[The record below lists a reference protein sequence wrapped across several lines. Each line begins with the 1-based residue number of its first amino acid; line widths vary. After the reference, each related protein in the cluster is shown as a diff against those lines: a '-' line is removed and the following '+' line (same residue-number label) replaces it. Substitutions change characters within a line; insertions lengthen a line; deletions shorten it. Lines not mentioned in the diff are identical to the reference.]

1 MPEPIEVRKVP
12 IKHVSDASGLAD
24 LINAG
29 VIEADRVIAVIGKT
43 EGNGGVNDYTRIIA
57 DRAFREVLVA
67 LGSRSA
73 EEVKQVPIVWS
84 GGTDGVLSP
93 HATIFATVPASS
105 APATDEPR
113 LTVGF
118 AMSEQLLPE
127 EIGRRPMIE
136 KVAAGVK
143 EAMARAG
150 ITSTEDVHY
159 VQTKTPLLTIHTIRD
174 AKSRGQTVW
183 TEHTHESMD
192 LSNGTT
198 ALGIGVA
205 LGELDMP
212 TDEEVMHDLSLYSS
226 VSSCSSGVELDQ
238 AQIVVVGNARGVGG
252 RYRIGHS
259 VMKDALDADAIW
271 AAIRD
276 AGLDLPDRP
285 HPSDLGDRLVNV
297 FLKCEASRDGV
308 VRGRRN
314 AMLDDSDVHWHR
326 QIKACVGG
334 VAAAVTGDPAVFV
347 SVSAAHQGP
356 DGGGPGGRDRGPGL
370 SMVAARLDHP
380 SAAGAGR
387 GRG

>member
-1 MPEPIEVRKVP
+1 VPQPIEVRKVP
-12 IKHVSDASGLAD
+12 IRHVSDASGLAE
-24 LINAG
+24 LIDSG
-29 VIEADRVIAVIGKT
+29 VIEADRVVAVIGKT

-67 LGSRSA
+67 KGTRPL
-73 EEVKQVPIVWS
+73 EEVRRVPIVWS

-93 HATIFATVPASS
+93 HATVFATVPKGR

-118 AMSEQLLPE
+118 AMSEPLLPE
-127 EIGRRPMIE
+127 EIGRRPMVE

-143 EAMARAG
+143 EAMAQAG
-150 ITSTEDVHY
+150 ITDPTDVHY

-205 LGELDMP
+205 LGEIEMP
-212 TDEEVMHDLSLYSS
+212 DDADVMHRLDLYSS

-259 VMKDALDADAIW
+259 VMRDALDADAIW

-276 AGLDLPDRP
+276 AGLELPDRP
-285 HPSDLGDRLVNV
+285 HPNDLGERLVNV

-356 DGGGPGGRDRGPGL
+356 DGGGP
-370 SMVAARLDHP
+370 VAAIVDLAP
-380 SAAGAGR
+380 ES
-387 GRG
+387 

>member
-1 MPEPIEVRKVP
+1 
-12 IKHVSDASGLAD
+12 
-24 LINAG
+24 
-29 VIEADRVIAVIGKT
+29 VIAVIGKT

-57 DRAFREVLVA
+57 DRAFREVLVHKGHPDA
-67 LGSRSA
+67 SS
-73 EEVKQVPIVWS
+73 VPFVWS

-93 HATIFATVPASS
+93 HATIFATTSS
-105 APATDEPR
+105 GPATDEPR
-113 LTVGF
+113 LTIGV
-118 AMSEQLLPE
+118 AMSDQLLPE

-136 KVAAGVK
+136 KVAAAVRA
-143 EAMARAG
+143 AMANAG
-150 ITSTEDVHY
+150 ITDPADVHY

-183 TEHTHESMD
+183 TEQTHESMD

-205 LGELDMP
+205 LGELALP
-212 TDEEVMHDLSLYSS
+212 SDEEVLHNLDLYSS
-226 VSSCSSGVELDQ
+226 VSSCSSGVELDR
-238 AQIVVVGNARGVGG
+238 AQIVVVGNARGIGG

-259 VMKDALDADAIW
+259 VMRDALDADGIW

-276 AGLDLPDRP
+276 AGLPLPERP
-285 HPSDLGDRLVNV
+285 HPSDLSGKLVNV
-297 FLKCEASRDGV
+297 FLKCEASRNGE

-356 DGGGPGGRDRGPGL
+356 DGGGP
-370 SMVAARLDHP
+370 VAAIVDLGP
-380 SAAGAGR
+380 
-387 GRG
+387 

>member
-1 MPEPIEVRKVP
+1 VPDPIEVRKVP
-12 IKHVSDASGLAD
+12 IRHVSDASGLAE
-24 LINAG
+24 LIDSGA
-29 VIEADRVIAVIGKT
+29 VEAARVIAVIGKT

-57 DRAFREVLVA
+57 DRAFREVLVHKGHPDA
-67 LGSRSA
+67 SS
-73 EEVKQVPIVWS
+73 VPIVWS

-93 HATIFATVPASS
+93 HATIFATTSS
-105 APATDEPR
+105 APASDEPR
-113 LTVGF
+113 LTVGV
-118 AMSEQLLPE
+118 AMSDQLLPE
-127 EIGRRPMIE
+127 DIGRTPMIE
-136 KVAAGVK
+136 KVAAGVRA
-143 EAMARAG
+143 AMANAG
-150 ITSTEDVHY
+150 ITDPADVHY

-174 AKSRGQTVW
+174 AKSRGETVW

-205 LGELDMP
+205 LGELAMP
-212 TDEEVMHDLSLYSS
+212 SDADVMHNLDLYSS
-226 VSSCSSGVELDQ
+226 VSSCSSGVELDR
-238 AQIVVVGNARGVGG
+238 AQIVVVGNARGIGG

-259 VMKDALDADAIW
+259 VMRDALDADGIW

-276 AGLDLPDRP
+276 AGLPLPERP
-285 HPSDLGDRLVNV
+285 HPSDLDGKLVNV

-356 DGGGPGGRDRGPGL
+356 DGGGP
-370 SMVAARLDHP
+370 VAAIVDLGP
-380 SAAGAGR
+380 
-387 GRG
+387 